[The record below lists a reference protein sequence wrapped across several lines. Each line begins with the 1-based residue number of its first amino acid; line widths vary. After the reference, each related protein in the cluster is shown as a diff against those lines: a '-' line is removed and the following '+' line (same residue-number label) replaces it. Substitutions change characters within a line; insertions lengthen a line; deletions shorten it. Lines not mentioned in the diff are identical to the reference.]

1 MKQMEKDGTYCE
13 RGKKLREN
21 IIKQV
26 KEKKIIA
33 IVRGVYGDDCR
44 HLTEALMEGGIGL
57 IEFTFDQKK
66 PDDWMR
72 TCENISMVQSQY
84 GSRMLCGA
92 GTVLTKEQAELARN
106 AGGSFI
112 ISPNVNRAVI
122 EKTVSLGMVSI
133 PGAMSP
139 SEIVSAAEYGADF
152 VKIFPAASLGAS
164 FIKAVKGPLNYIP
177 LLAVGGVGEH
187 NAAEFLRAG
196 AEGVGIGGNLAN
208 REWIA
213 AGEFDKIR
221 EAARRTVQNCRGA
234 FTE

>member
-1 MKQMEKDGTYCE
+1 M
-13 RGKKLREN
+13 
-21 IIKQV
+21 
-26 KEKKIIA
+26 
-33 IVRGVYGDDCR
+33 
-44 HLTEALMEGGIGL
+44 
-57 IEFTFDQKK
+57 
-66 PDDWMR
+66 
-72 TCENISMVQSQY
+72 
-84 GSRMLCGA
+84 
-92 GTVLTKEQAELARN
+92 
-106 AGGSFI
+106 
-112 ISPNVNRAVI
+112 I